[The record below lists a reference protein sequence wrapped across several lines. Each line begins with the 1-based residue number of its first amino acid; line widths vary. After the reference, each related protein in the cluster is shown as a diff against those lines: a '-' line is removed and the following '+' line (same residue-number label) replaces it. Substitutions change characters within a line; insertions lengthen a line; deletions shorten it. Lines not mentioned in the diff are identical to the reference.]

1 MHRSMFECVI
11 RSPSRFFDENPSG
24 RIINHFSND
33 TGIIDTQL
41 LPAIIEVVEMVLI
54 LLGYAITVFVINPW
68 FLIPMSI
75 LLISYVIL
83 TKVTSDPLAES
94 KKLDLIYKGPVFS
107 MFSSTISN
115 ILSIRVYEQEENF
128 KRKFANLL
136 ERNTRCNLTFWN
148 LNRIFGFLVEIFTL
162 TASTVGIFT
171 NLLFFSDDRAL
182 VGQSILYL
190 ISIVEMTNFG
200 FRQLV
205 FSYMMMSSVERNLN
219 YTVLPLEDRLI
230 KKTDA
235 QFRPRN
241 DPRLPDEEEFLR
253 EEKASKIKRKRSS
266 TNILNKEPIEPE
278 GQKKNVWPVAGNI
291 IIYLNKNK

>member
-1 MHRSMFECVI
+1 
-11 RSPSRFFDENPSG
+11 
-24 RIINHFSND
+24 
-33 TGIIDTQL
+33 
-41 LPAIIEVVEMVLI
+41 MVLI

-75 LLISYVIL
+75 LLLSYFIL

-115 ILSIRVYEQEENF
+115 ILSIRVYEQEDNF
-128 KRKFANLL
+128 KKKFAHLL

-148 LNRIFGFLVEIFTL
+148 LNRIFGFLIEIFTL

-219 YTVLPLEDRLI
+219 YTVLPLEDKLI

-235 QFRPRN
+235 QFRPPN
-241 DPRLPDEEEFLR
+241 DPRLPDEEELLVN
-253 EEKASKIKRKRSS
+253 EKASRAKRRHSS
-266 TNILNKEPIEPE
+266 SSKSYQQPSEPV
-278 GQKKNVWPVAGNI
+278 GQIKNVWPVAG
-291 IIYLNKNK
+291 